1 MRVDD
6 SIKDKFKNNNFE
18 STIIIKDKLGKKMD
32 RKKKI

>member
-6 SIKDKFKNNNFE
+6 SIKDKLKNNNSE
-18 STIIIKDKLGKKMD
+18 STRIIKDKLGKKMD